1 LGGNLVKIGIY
12 DRYLDTAGGGERY
25 SCKMA
30 EILSKQPGYR
40 VELIS
45 DIFADIKKVESR
57 LNLDLSKVSLK
68 IFPFLS
74 EEYAKKV
81 TSSYDIFINCTYLSS
96 LSGYGKR
103 NIYLCYFPTAF
114 DVDFKF
120 IHRFLLLFF
129 RKPAI
134 RLYRMAERVSG
145 SHKNI
150 EVREGV
156 YDIKRFFLLRGS
168 WTSGNAVMYYSNAKN
183 SVNIAVKNPVTSGM
197 KKMQCRITLSYAGK
211 NGINEE
217 EERAHGN
224 SPDNAE
230 IIFSRE
236 IELSLGTVEEINI
249 PVAQK
254 FREQLLE
261 LKINSGTFM
270 PGRAQDGKRDT
281 RILGAVIYNRQ
292 KINPLKKILLK
303 FVGFIPLFLVTFPK
317 DLSFLDTYDRIIS
330 ISQYSRKHIE
340 KSWKKQ
346 STILFPPVDT
356 EDFSPSKKQKIILSV
371 GRFFPEHHNK
381 KQLELAKNFME
392 LYEEYPE
399 TMSDYELYLA
409 GGVENKPSHLAYVE
423 EIKKTSSGY
432 PVKVLANLEWAELVG
447 LFSKAQIFW
456 HAAGMGEDEGSHP
469 EKFEHFGITTVEAMA
484 SGCIP
489 VVINRGGQSE
499 IIENGFNGFL
509 FDTWEQLKALTLDIC
524 RHAGTG
530 SVFIN
535 MKDNALKGAEKF
547 SSARFTEKLL
557 EIIMGELKQINNP

>member
-1 LGGNLVKIGIY
+1 LSAKLVKIGIY

-30 EILSKQPGYR
+30 EILSRQPGYK
-40 VELIS
+40 VELVS

-57 LNLDLSKVSLK
+57 LNLDLSKVSFK

-81 TSSYDIFINCTYLSS
+81 TGSYDLFINCTYLSP
-96 LSGYGKR
+96 LPGYGKR
-103 NIYLCYFPTAF
+103 NMYLCYFPTAF

-134 RLYRMAERVSG
+134 WLYGMAEKVSG

-150 EVREGV
+150 EVCEGV
-156 YDIKRFFLLRGS
+156 YDIKRFFLLRGG
-168 WTSGNAVMYYSNAKN
+168 WTSGSVVIYYRNAKD
-183 SVNIAVKNPVTSGM
+183 SINIDVKNPASSGLE
-197 KKMQCRITLSYAGK
+197 KMYCSIALLRVGK
-211 NGINEE
+211 NGTNKEE
-217 EERAHGN
+217 E
-224 SPDNAE
+224 SPPGSSTDKTE
-230 IIFSRE
+230 IIFSRK
-236 IELSLGTVEEINI
+236 IELSPGAVEEINI

-261 LKINSGTFM
+261 LKVDSGTFI
-270 PGRAQDGKRDT
+270 PARAEGGRQDT

-292 KINPLKKILLK
+292 KIGPLKKILLRL
-303 FVGFIPLFLVTFPK
+303 VGFIPLFLVTFPK

-330 ISQYSRKHIE
+330 ISRYSRKYVE
-340 KSWKKQ
+340 KSWKKE

-356 EDFSPSKKQKIILSV
+356 KDFSASKKQKIILSV

-399 TMSDYELYLA
+399 TMSGYTLYLA
-409 GGVENKPSHLAYVE
+409 GGVEDKPSHLAYVE
-423 EIKKTSSGY
+423 EIKKISSGY
-432 PVKVLANLEWAELVG
+432 PVNVLANLEWAELVG

-524 RHAGTG
+524 RHADTS

-535 MKDNALKGAEKF
+535 MKDNAIKGAERF
-547 SSARFTEKLL
+547 SSARFKQKLL
-557 EIIMGELKQINNP
+557 EIISDELKQINNS